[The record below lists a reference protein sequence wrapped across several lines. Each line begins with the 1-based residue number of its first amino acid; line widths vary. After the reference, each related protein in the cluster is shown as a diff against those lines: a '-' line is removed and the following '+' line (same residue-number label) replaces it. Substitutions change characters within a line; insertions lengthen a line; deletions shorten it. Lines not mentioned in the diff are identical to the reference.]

1 MKYQP
6 KIKNNQPKTAEIS
19 KPMDPPLHTNG
30 PPNLG
35 NPPVSSSG
43 TPTLG
48 KPTYLLA
55 FPLQKHGFFHRG
67 REGGAQVGRG
77 SRLVSTH
84 DPNYQLFA
92 SSSSQRAIEGARTS
106 ELPHPIR
113 GTWVKVLSSFRGN
126 LGAHRQAPRC
136 NYHQVFPGFEGVGV
150 LFRAH

>member
-1 MKYQP
+1 
-6 KIKNNQPKTAEIS
+6 
-19 KPMDPPLHTNG
+19 MDPPLHTNG

-55 FPLQKHGFFHRG
+55 FPLQKQGFFHQG

-92 SSSSQRAIEGARTS
+92 SRQARS
-106 ELPHPIR
+106 EL
-113 GTWVKVLSSFRGN
+113 
-126 LGAHRQAPRC
+126 
-136 NYHQVFPGFEGVGV
+136 
-150 LFRAH
+150 